1 MEKTK
6 KNNTIKI
13 IVLAISL
20 IFYNLSIVLIRE
32 LKDLDEIW
40 NFNFA
45 NNIAN
50 GLIPY
55 KDFNMV
61 TMPFLPMIISVFLKI
76 FGQEVI
82 VMRVLCVLMITYIEI
97 MLLCILEKLKV
108 KDYIKYLSL
117 IFICYII
124 KAYITIDYNYFILA
138 IVLTII
144 NIEISQYIKN
154 KKIIYFDKKVDFIIG
169 LLAGFCVVTKQSTG
183 AIIAIITIFYKSIE
197 IRSKSDF
204 IEFIKAFFTRLLGMF
219 IPIFCILAYIW
230 YIGAFRDF
238 ISYCILG
245 IKTFCNYKP
254 YTDLIKSSNLSIK
267 ILSILVPVILISC
280 LGMYI
285 IKNKKIFIVWICF
298 SKYGSNISNS
308 RQYSLF
314 NRNISEFYNFNIFN
328 R

>member
-82 VMRVLCVLMITYIEI
+82 VMRVICVLMIT
-97 MLLCILEKLKV
+97 
-108 KDYIKYLSL
+108 
-117 IFICYII
+117 
-124 KAYITIDYNYFILA
+124 
-138 IVLTII
+138 
-144 NIEISQYIKN
+144 
-154 KKIIYFDKKVDFIIG
+154 
-169 LLAGFCVVTKQSTG
+169 
-183 AIIAIITIFYKSIE
+183 
-197 IRSKSDF
+197 
-204 IEFIKAFFTRLLGMF
+204 
-219 IPIFCILAYIW
+219 
-230 YIGAFRDF
+230 
-238 ISYCILG
+238 
-245 IKTFCNYKP
+245 
-254 YTDLIKSSNLSIK
+254 
-267 ILSILVPVILISC
+267 
-280 LGMYI
+280 
-285 IKNKKIFIVWICF
+285 
-298 SKYGSNISNS
+298 
-308 RQYSLF
+308 
-314 NRNISEFYNFNIFN
+314 
-328 R
+328 